1 MSKEVTVIE
10 CGGQGVGVTG
20 NTPGQRLRGKAAS
33 LVLAGM
39 WGTDRMGGCGQ
50 RERGRCQQGLIA
62 DGGVKELGWSSTLL
76 WAGEMEE
83 EAEKE
88 EEEGG

>member
-39 WGTDRMGGCGQ
+39 WGTDRT
-50 RERGRCQQGLIA
+50 
-62 DGGVKELGWSSTLL
+62 GGVDR
-76 WAGEMEE
+76 
-83 EAEKE
+83 EKE
-88 EEEGG
+88 GGVSKD